1 MDPYEETFRT
11 YHKIAAAYQDKFMD
25 MTLYNDS
32 YDLFCSLMPR
42 PGSRIFELACGPGN
56 ITRYL
61 AQKRPDFRIE
71 ATDIA
76 PGMLELARNNVPTAR
91 FRQLDAREIGSLEPG
106 FDGIICG
113 FGLPYLSPADA
124 AGLIRDC
131 AYLLHDDGIFYC
143 SMVPG
148 EESRSGYQQ
157 GSSGDR
163 VYFYYHQETAL
174 LEQFQK
180 SDFEIITVQSLNYP
194 VTEDNLQKHTIF
206 IARKQRYK

>member
-1 MDPYEETFRT
+1 
-11 YHKIAAAYQDKFMD
+11 MD
-25 MTLYNDS
+25 MALYNDS
-32 YDLFCSLMPR
+32 YDLFCNLVSK
-42 PGSRIFELACGPGN
+42 PGARIFELACGPGN
-56 ITRYL
+56 ITRHL

-76 PGMLELARNNVPTAR
+76 PGMLELARTNVPTAH
-91 FRQLDAREIGSLEPG
+91 FRQLDARQAGSLEPG

-131 AYLLHDDGIFYC
+131 AYLLHDGGIFYC

-148 EESRSGYQQ
+148 EENRSGYQR

-163 VYFYYHQETAL
+163 VYFYYHQESFITAQL
-174 LEQFQK
+174 TGNGFKVTYRLEK
-180 SDFEIITVQSLNYP
+180 VYP
-194 VTEDNLQKHTIF
+194 DAKETETHLIL
-206 IARKQRYK
+206 ICRKETKTNNHESTYDQL